1 MQEQLL
7 GAPHDDSELIH
18 YILPCFSR
26 YSTGARSVNRLLNYM
41 NRYFVRRAVEEDKG
55 WISIPDVLQE
65 PANAAE
71 LDSRQLLST
80 KYREKR
86 IHELRKWGYTDDG
99 SVHVAAQAEASAEAA
114 SDVTRIVPLLSL
126 AHRRFR
132 VDFIEPLLTV
142 PKLSGK
148 QVKNKIPNTTQGPKG
163 RLARA
168 VKHLLESGEV
178 EDEERDRMAAELAVI
193 LRTVGI
199 RADHPL
205 RKKLDKY
212 VPSPPP
218 PTEEG

>member
-1 MQEQLL
+1 M
-7 GAPHDDSELIH
+7 
-18 YILPCFSR
+18 
-26 YSTGARSVNRLLNYM
+26 
-41 NRYFVRRAVEEDKG
+41 
-55 WISIPDVLQE
+55 
-65 PANAAE
+65 
-71 LDSRQLLST
+71 
-80 KYREKR
+80 
-86 IHELRKWGYTDDG
+86 
-99 SVHVAAQAEASAEAA
+99 
-114 SDVTRIVPLLSL
+114 
-126 AHRRFR
+126 
-132 VDFIEPLLTV
+132 
-142 PKLSGK
+142 
-148 QVKNKIPNTTQGPKG
+148 KNKIPNTTQGPKG